1 MAALR
6 FVTTTQMPQR
16 FRHRSQSDDIS
27 MCPIG
32 ELDRRYRSHKTPCG
46 VRLHNIPRW
55 ARCDE
60 AVVELAGTNA
70 GRLRHV
76 CGLLSQQ
83 EGGPPTSTSLFG
95 ESSLYLKQT
104 RRHTCDFG
112 LETIPFP
119 LKGNTLLQGILIAKL
134 CSECLNLATHDISTN

>member
-1 MAALR
+1 
-6 FVTTTQMPQR
+6 MPQR
-16 FRHRSQSDDIS
+16 PRHRSQSADILL
-27 MCPIG
+27 CPIG
-32 ELDRRYRSHKTPCG
+32 ELDRRYRSHKTPCC

-55 ARCDE
+55 ANCEE
-60 AVVELAGTNA
+60 AVVELARTNA

-83 EGGPPTSTSLFG
+83 EGAPPISTSSFS

-104 RRHTCDFG
+104 RRHTYDFG

-119 LKGNTLLQGILIAKL
+119 LKENTLLQGILTSKL